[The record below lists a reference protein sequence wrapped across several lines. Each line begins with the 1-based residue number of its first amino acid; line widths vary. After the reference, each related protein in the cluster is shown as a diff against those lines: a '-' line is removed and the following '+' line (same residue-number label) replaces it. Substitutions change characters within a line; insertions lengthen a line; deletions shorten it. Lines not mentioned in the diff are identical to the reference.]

1 MIEPSE
7 GNKQGRDFVH
17 LHIHTEYSLLDG
29 ACRIDQLMDR
39 VKECGQTAI
48 ACTDHGVMYGCVQ
61 FYKAA
66 KRRAS
71 SQSSAVRSMWPP
83 APALIR

>member
-29 ACRIDQLMDR
+29 ACRKPSI
-39 VKECGQTAI
+39 
-48 ACTDHGVMYGCVQ
+48 
-61 FYKAA
+61 KAA
-66 KRRAS
+66 ETSLARF
-71 SQSSAVRSMWPP
+71 
-83 APALIR
+83 L